1 MYHAWLFFLPPVIIA
16 ALVIAAWVAH
26 KVNSKNRD
34 LKRVAVLAH
43 TSTVKKLP
51 AYRKAARQY
60 RIMLIAAAVSFVI
73 SVFSFTAVIA
83 RPFSRQ
89 VYNSQNENRDII
101 LCLDVSGSMTTYLK
115 DILGTYSDIAS
126 KLHGQRVG
134 ITLFDAVPANLFPPS
149 DDYDAL
155 AELIDDLSDAA
166 KYSQYSKAVAHG
178 PASSIIGDGVM
189 GCINSFDKLED
200 KERSKTVIIATD
212 NLASKNAETVDIIQ
226 AAKYAKRYDIVFYG
240 LSTNNSSSSTE
251 SKNFHRAVE
260 ITGGSFYTVAGTN
273 TRNPDATSDM
283 VRNIFDQEAAKV
295 AGADEIIT
303 RDSPETAL
311 IIATISFTIFISLIW
326 RLRL

>member
-1 MYHAWLFFLPPVIIA
+1 MYHAWLFFLPPVVIA

-60 RIMLIAAAVSFVI
+60 RIMLIAAAASFVI

-101 LCLDVSGSMTTYLK
+101 LCLDVSGSMRKYQK
-115 DILGTYSDIAS
+115 DILKTLSDIAS
-126 KLHGQRVG
+126 KMHGQRIG
-134 ITLFDAVPANLFPPS
+134 ITIFDGVPANLFPPS

-155 AELIDDLSDAA
+155 AELIDELSDEE
-166 KYSQYSKAVAHG
+166 KFGTYNYSVLGS
-178 PASSIIGDGVM
+178 ASSLIGDGVM

-200 KERSKTVIIATD
+200 EERSKTIIVATD
-212 NLASKNAETVDIIQ
+212 NYAGPETVDINQ
-226 AAKYAKRYDIVFYG
+226 AARYAKRYGIVFYG
-240 LSTNNSSSSTE
+240 ISINGYKSRNQALFQN
-251 SKNFHRAVE
+251 AVE
-260 ITGGSFYTVAGTN
+260 LTGGAFYDVA
-273 TRNPDATSDM
+273 DASEKDANAANSI
-283 VRNIFDQEAAKV
+283 VHNIFDQEAAKV

-303 RDSPETAL
+303 RDSPELAL
-311 IIATISFTIFISLIW
+311 IIATISFTVFISLIW